1 MDETPQALC
10 ASSPSRGALGI
21 MVQSVR
27 KGGLAKRKG
36 GLAKLYAM
44 LKAPLLAGA
53 VTAGDWGV
61 YTVSSYFRQWLC
73 FVKIL
78 YTVQDLFVVLKKPLG
93 YTKHNEREDD
103 TEP

>member
-1 MDETPQALC
+1 
-10 ASSPSRGALGI
+10 

-27 KGGLAKRKG
+27 KGGLAK
-36 GLAKLYAM
+36 LYVM
-44 LKAPLLAGA
+44 PKAPLLAGA

-61 YTVSSYFRQWLC
+61 IHSFAIFPTMVVFC
-73 FVKIL
+73 INL

-93 YTKHNEREDD
+93 YTRHNEREDD

>member
-1 MDETPQALC
+1 
-10 ASSPSRGALGI
+10 

-27 KGGLAKRKG
+27 KGGLAK
-36 GLAKLYAM
+36 LYAM
-44 LKAPLLAGA
+44 PKAPLLAGA